1 MLLHATA
8 CHCMLLQVLGS
19 CCCYISFSVSDLFH
33 LISMKSCL
41 ISGLISISFE
51 ALLQV
56 KVGDKVPADMRLVE
70 LHSSMIRVEQPLGKK
85 LNQKKKHR
93 TYRKHRGSPPTITKL
108 ENFSKPLLQSPIR
121 FIMFP

>member
-1 MLLHATA
+1 
-8 CHCMLLQVLGS
+8 
-19 CCCYISFSVSDLFH
+19 
-33 LISMKSCL
+33 MKSCL

-85 LNQKKKHR
+85 LNQKKK
-93 TYRKHRGSPPTITKL
+93 T
-108 ENFSKPLLQSPIR
+108 
-121 FIMFP
+121 